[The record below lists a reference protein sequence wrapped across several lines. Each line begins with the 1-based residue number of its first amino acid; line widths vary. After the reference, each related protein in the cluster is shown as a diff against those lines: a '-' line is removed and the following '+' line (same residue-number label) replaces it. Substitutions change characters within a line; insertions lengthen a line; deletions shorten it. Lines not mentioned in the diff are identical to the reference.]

1 MEGDFIPEIE
11 EVLGH
16 VESADVMSLFFPS
29 FRKALV
35 VDMRVSEDAGPFVG
49 VLPMVGSPRERIQII
64 HRLRPGF
71 PRLRDL
77 TIIPWP
83 RYVDSLVTLGVWD
96 RIVTR
101 YRGSNSVP
109 DGHGELQG
117 VLDELKRLEKEEL
130 TAAVRGGDY
139 HTIWP

>member
-16 VESADVMSLFFPS
+16 VGSADVMSLFFPS